1 MENQKSS
8 PPWSRQPQT
17 PAHMCGAA
25 AGKAVPPE
33 GEACFAVG
41 KERREPP
48 TQLKPNSFSQFS
60 LFPGMVQ

>member
-1 MENQKSS
+1 
-8 PPWSRQPQT
+8 
-17 PAHMCGAA
+17 MCGAA